1 MGMSQ
6 ENCHK
11 CGAETEAQDCMIKLS
26 RLCEDTKTK
35 PLIKQVTQNRQ
46 TQQGNQPIT
55 RFQAK
60 KKNFK

>member
-11 CGAETEAQDCMIKLS
+11 FGAETEAQDCMIKLS

-35 PLIKQVTQNRQ
+35 PLIK
-46 TQQGNQPIT
+46 
-55 RFQAK
+55 
-60 KKNFK
+60 